1 MTEIEWFARPV
12 DYEVVRTVDL
22 EETGD
27 HPLKPVTVT
36 VIDGKSGI
44 RRSTLRSATSTSSS
58 TRTPTPTQTNVPVN
72 VTSFGDPLSSH
83 SSFDGS
89 DPLTQFVKE
98 EMDPLSKMA
107 SDEWDYSANAS
118 AIGRKAKDK
127 IDELIEP
134 WSSRRIAILNKYT
147 TLEKLSIVTSFL
159 PGGEKVIMKVQP
171 SGSVVDKVK
180 TRLEQL
186 DDFEDGSVRQM
197 HGLTQ
202 QEYVVRIEQLNN
214 ELVNAWN
221 SDHRVKALKIAIQCA
236 KLLVDTSVTSFY
248 PSKFVLITDI
258 LDIFG
263 KLVFGRL
270 KVKSEYIKP
279 GSKTPTS
286 LPDNFTPDMVPENA
300 KETCQ
305 NWFYKIASIRELVPR
320 LYVEMAIIKSY
331 SFLTAGNFSAVLIRI
346 TRMIRGIG
354 DPLVAIYA
362 RCYLCRVGFNL
373 KTRDM
378 DYVKENLYDF
388 LFTYKQLFAPSIE
401 SYLDKQNLA
410 PHAYLNLYTPALDW
424 ILQIISA
431 TDNENLLTEVLN
443 RCKQQPNSA
452 LLLNAILNSYK
463 SMYIVPRSMEFLN
476 LIEACQDNGYP
487 QHYLYR
493 SLGECLIREAP
504 SKEECQVI
512 LNSVWKYMKSLKES
526 SRFMHTM
533 EVWIQF
539 AVIHFS
545 ASEINLFL
553 GEIINHLGPSRTFE
567 YFYPQL
573 QNIAEKIVAYT
584 QDFDSLLTMDN
595 FLPLLDL
602 FQKESIK
609 VEVCKTIVE
618 SLSKQNNPIVD
629 PIMINALMFIMRVMH
644 DSVRYIL
651 FSPTLI
657 TYTYDMH
664 IMTKHCSAL
673 TVEDEKRQIG
683 QLICGLILR
692 VDYGRDFE
700 KQLNFY
706 VEARAAFHNLDVVH
720 AQLVQCVNRLSV
732 DTRKIVRGHHTRR
745 TSAFVRACAAF
756 CFITIPSL
764 TGVHTRLQLYL
775 LSGQVALLNQCYG
788 QADACFKA
796 ALSLVP
802 EMPKN
807 LEIDGRNQSS
817 EPYLLS
823 YLSNFLSTLLVVPDS
838 PEHGVLYLMRGLL
851 NAVQRYFDDTS
862 MTKSHLYLRVLDL
875 LSTITQDC
883 YPYHIDKVDSND
895 KLYGS
900 DEKFV
905 NEVNKMCSKV
915 LEELLSH
922 LKLLGQTEQFE
933 KQAGLALELF
943 VHVIIRADLTKPS
956 MSHIAV
962 NLWNL
967 SQKHGALDQKVK
979 IKTLEYVVRK
989 SQSPEFEHIAEM
1001 LKKMSK

>member
-644 DSVRYIL
+644 DSV
-651 FSPTLI
+651 
-657 TYTYDMH
+657 
-664 IMTKHCSAL
+664 SAL